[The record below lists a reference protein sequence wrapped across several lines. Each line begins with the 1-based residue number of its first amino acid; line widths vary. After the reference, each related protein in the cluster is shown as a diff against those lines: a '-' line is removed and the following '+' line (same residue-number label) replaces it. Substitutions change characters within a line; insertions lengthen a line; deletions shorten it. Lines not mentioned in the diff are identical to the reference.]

1 MFYPKLFND
10 DLFDD
15 FMHFDFP
22 SFRRMPVSDPTQ
34 STKKIYIQG
43 GNTMFYPKLFND
55 DLFDD
60 FMHFDFPSFRDTD
73 RKLYGKA
80 ANGLMK
86 TDVREHEGNYKLD
99 IDLPGFKKD
108 EITLTL
114 DNGYLVVGAAKVV
127 NEDEKD
133 SQGKLLRQE
142 RFSGAM
148 QRSFYVGDGIDENDV
163 KAKFEDGVL
172 SLTFP
177 KEKEPEIPEKKTI
190 MIEG

>member
-1 MFYPKLFND
+1 MFYPTLFKD

-15 FMHFDFP
+15 FFDFP
-22 SFRRMPVSDPTQ
+22 T
-34 STKKIYIQG
+34 
-43 GNTMFYPKLFND
+43 
-55 DLFDD
+55 
-60 FMHFDFPSFRDTD
+60 FRDFDKVD
-73 RKLYGKA
+73 RKLYGKH

-86 TDVREHEGNYKLD
+86 TDVRENEGNYELD

-108 EITLTL
+108 EISLTL
-114 DNGYLVVGAAKVV
+114 DNGYLIVGAAKTV

-133 SQGKLLRQE
+133 SKGKMLRQE
-142 RFSGAM
+142 RYSGAM
-148 QRSFYVGDGIDENDV
+148 QRSFYVGDGINENDV

-172 SLTFP
+172 SLSFP

>member
-1 MFYPKLFND
+1 MFYPTLFKN

-15 FMHFDFP
+15 F
-22 SFRRMPVSDPTQ
+22 
-34 STKKIYIQG
+34 
-43 GNTMFYPKLFND
+43 FNI
-55 DLFDD
+55 
-60 FMHFDFPSFRDTD
+60 PSFRDLDNID
-73 RKLYGKA
+73 RKLYGKHA
-80 ANGLMK
+80 SGLMK
-86 TDVREHEGNYKLD
+86 TDVHENDGNYELD

-114 DNGYLVVGAAKVV
+114 DNGYLVVGAAKSV

-133 SQGKLLRQE
+133 SRGKLLRQE

-148 QRSFYVGDGIDENDV
+148 QRSFYVGEAIQETDV

-172 SLTFP
+172 RLTFP

>member
-1 MFYPKLFND
+1 MFYPTLFKH

-15 FMHFDFP
+15 FFNIP
-22 SFRRMPVSDPTQ
+22 SFSDLDN
-34 STKKIYIQG
+34 I
-43 GNTMFYPKLFND
+43 
-55 DLFDD
+55 
-60 FMHFDFPSFRDTD
+60 D
-73 RKLYGKA
+73 RKLYGKHA
-80 ANGLMK
+80 SGLMK
-86 TDVREHEGNYKLD
+86 TDVHENDGNYELD

-114 DNGYLVVGAAKVV
+114 DNGYLVVGAAKSV

-133 SQGKLLRQE
+133 SRGKLLRQE

-148 QRSFYVGDGIDENDV
+148 QRSFYVGEAIQETDV

-172 SLTFP
+172 RLTFP

>member
-1 MFYPKLFND
+1 MFYPTLFKN

-15 FMHFDFP
+15 F
-22 SFRRMPVSDPTQ
+22 
-34 STKKIYIQG
+34 
-43 GNTMFYPKLFND
+43 FNI
-55 DLFDD
+55 
-60 FMHFDFPSFRDTD
+60 PSFRDLDNID
-73 RKLYGKA
+73 RKLYGKHA
-80 ANGLMK
+80 SGLMK
-86 TDVREHEGNYKLD
+86 TDVHENDGNYELD

-114 DNGYLVVGAAKVV
+114 DNGYLVVGAAKSV

-133 SQGKLLRQE
+133 SRGKLLRQE

-148 QRSFYVGDGIDENDV
+148 QRSFYVGEVIQETDV

-172 SLTFP
+172 RLTFP

>member
-1 MFYPKLFND
+1 MFYPTLFKD

-15 FMHFDFP
+15 FFDFP
-22 SFRRMPVSDPTQ
+22 T
-34 STKKIYIQG
+34 
-43 GNTMFYPKLFND
+43 
-55 DLFDD
+55 
-60 FMHFDFPSFRDTD
+60 FRDFDRAD
-73 RKLYGKA
+73 RKLYGKH

-86 TDVREHEGNYKLD
+86 TDVRENEGNYELD

-114 DNGYLVVGAAKVV
+114 DNGYLIVGASKTV

-133 SQGKLLRQE
+133 SKGKMLRQE
-142 RFSGAM
+142 RYSGAM
-148 QRSFYVGDGIDENDV
+148 QRSFYVGDTLDENDV

-177 KEKEPEIPEKKTI
+177 KEKQPEIPEKKTI

>member
-1 MFYPKLFND
+1 MFYPTLFKD

-15 FMHFDFP
+15 FFDFP
-22 SFRRMPVSDPTQ
+22 T
-34 STKKIYIQG
+34 
-43 GNTMFYPKLFND
+43 
-55 DLFDD
+55 
-60 FMHFDFPSFRDTD
+60 FRDFDRAD
-73 RKLYGKA
+73 RKLYGKH

-86 TDVREHEGNYKLD
+86 TDIRENEGNYELD

-108 EITLTL
+108 DISLTL
-114 DNGYLVVGAAKVV
+114 DNGYLIVGAAKTV

-133 SQGKLLRQE
+133 AKGKMLRQE
-142 RFSGAM
+142 RYSGAM
-148 QRSFYVGDGIDENDV
+148 QRSFYVGDALNENDV

>member
-1 MFYPKLFND
+1 MFYPTLFKD

-15 FMHFDFP
+15 F
-22 SFRRMPVSDPTQ
+22 
-34 STKKIYIQG
+34 
-43 GNTMFYPKLFND
+43 
-55 DLFDD
+55 
-60 FMHFDFPSFRDTD
+60 FDFPSFRDFDKVD
-73 RKLYGKA
+73 RKLYGKH

-86 TDVREHEGNYKLD
+86 TDVRENEGNYELD

-108 EITLTL
+108 DISLTL
-114 DNGYLVVGAAKVV
+114 DNGYLIVGAAKTVK
-127 NEDEKD
+127 EDEKD
-133 SQGKLLRQE
+133 SKGKMLRQE
-142 RFSGAM
+142 RYSGAM

>member
-1 MFYPKLFND
+1 MFYPTLFKD

-15 FMHFDFP
+15 FF
-22 SFRRMPVSDPTQ
+22 S
-34 STKKIYIQG
+34 
-43 GNTMFYPKLFND
+43 
-55 DLFDD
+55 
-60 FMHFDFPSFRDTD
+60 FPSFRDVDNID
-73 RKLYGKA
+73 RKLYGKHA
-80 ANGLMK
+80 SGLMK
-86 TDVREHEGNYKLD
+86 TDVHENEGNYELD

-114 DNGYLVVGAAKVV
+114 DNGYLVVGAAKSV

-133 SQGKLLRQE
+133 SRGKLLRQE

-148 QRSFYVGDGIDENDV
+148 QRSFYVGDAIQETDV

-172 SLTFP
+172 RLTFP

>member
-1 MFYPKLFND
+1 MFYPTLFKD

-15 FMHFDFP
+15 FF
-22 SFRRMPVSDPTQ
+22 S
-34 STKKIYIQG
+34 
-43 GNTMFYPKLFND
+43 
-55 DLFDD
+55 
-60 FMHFDFPSFRDTD
+60 FPSFRDVDHID
-73 RKLYGKA
+73 RKLYGKHA
-80 ANGLMK
+80 SGLMK
-86 TDVREHEGNYKLD
+86 TDVHENEGNYELD

-114 DNGYLVVGAAKVV
+114 DNGYLVVGAAKTV

-133 SQGKLLRQE
+133 SRGKLLRQE
-142 RFSGAM
+142 RYSGAM
-148 QRSFYVGDGIDENDV
+148 QRSFYVGDAIQETDV

-172 SLTFP
+172 RLTFP